1 MKEPC
6 TYTEKLH
13 AHRLKVMLKRED
25 PCNYCPK
32 AKNFE
37 IGTSIW
43 EGARD
48 LLYEIPHYFSSP
60 TGACKV
66 CQEFV
71 NTFDCPCFEL
81 GREGAI
87 KQTWLALEAKGY
99 LK

>member
-25 PCNYCPK
+25 LCGCCPK

-43 EGARD
+43 EGARG
-48 LLYEIPHYFSSP
+48 LMLHYFNTS

-66 CQEFV
+66 CKDFV